1 MVGELL
7 PPIPA
12 CPWQEQQQLVSL
24 PPAAAEISVNQS
36 YRVEL
41 SQSQRK
47 ALAQIH
53 QLKMS
58 KAFEP
63 DWNLSKTNKQ
73 TKILPQILVV
83 FLFDFR
89 KIVRCICIYF
99 PDFYLLFL
107 HAWWY
112 KPIPI
117 PMYILDFSVSAGK
130 RSFLWCFHSDN
141 QGQSSCGS
149 ARSNTTGRAVS
160 AGDTT
165 EYRIHSIF

>member
-12 CPWQEQQQLVSL
+12 CPWQEQHQLVSL

-41 SQSQRK
+41 SQSQGK

-73 TKILPQILVV
+73 TKILPQIHVV
-83 FLFDFR
+83 FLLDFS
-89 KIVRCICIYF
+89 KTIHCVFIYF
-99 PDFYLLFL
+99 PDFSLPFL
-107 HAWWY
+107 PA
-112 KPIPI
+112 
-117 PMYILDFSVSAGK
+117 
-130 RSFLWCFHSDN
+130 
-141 QGQSSCGS
+141 
-149 ARSNTTGRAVS
+149 
-160 AGDTT
+160 
-165 EYRIHSIF
+165 